1 MKATSLAVL
10 LSVFVLCSV
19 VSAQDYQIR
28 TDAKVNLRATYN
40 LQGNI
45 VETVPSGTILQ
56 VVGMFNRWLKINRN
70 GNELWLADWVSYTRV
85 ADGGQT
91 QSRTETQTQSQ
102 IDNCC
107 YVDRQC
113 HSDAD
118 WTSGYWAFQNNQCA
132 APLQSRLQI
141 SSQPA
146 NSSTGTSDNCCFLDW
161 QCNSDDEWTRGYWTF
176 QINQCDM
183 PEGLIIEG
191 SEDFVILVKDALQML
206 KTRAPEWFAYATSG
220 LDKIILFPEGDILGV
235 NVATRTYSMTPDD
248 AFLHFDEGDVITMA
262 SRMVHEAC
270 HVYRYEAGLPPGGY
284 EGETACLQVQIEAT
298 EVFEVLETRRRLRRS
313 LALGLR
319 HVLENIDN
327 PMYQWWH

>member
-1 MKATSLAVL
+1 MPISGLSVKTRSLAVL

-28 TDAKVNLRATYN
+28 TDANVNLRATYS
-40 LQGNI
+40 LEGEI
-45 VETVPSGTILQ
+45 VEAVPAGTILQ

-91 QSRTETQTQSQ
+91 QSQ

-113 HSDAD
+113 TVDAD

-146 NSSTGTSDNCCFLDW
+146 NSSTGTIDNCCFLDW
-161 QCNSDDEWTRGYWTF
+161 QCNTDEEWARGHF
-176 QINQCDM
+176 VFHNNQCKHR
-183 PEGLIIEG
+183 GLEIEG
-191 SEDFVILVKDALQML
+191 SGAFVLLIEEALDILKN
-206 KTRAPEWFAYATSG
+206 RAPQWYAYSISG
-220 LDKIILFPEGDILGV
+220 LTKIREVPE
-235 NVATRTYSMTPDD
+235 
-248 AFLHFDEGDVITMA
+248 DEGAGVYLHTGTFSITPGHISPGVLWLA
-262 SRMVHEAC
+262 SIIVHDAC
-270 HVYRYEAGLPPGGY
+270 HVHRAATGLVPGGLT
-284 EGETACLQVQIEAT
+284 GERECLRVQIEAT
-298 EVFEVLETRRRLRRS
+298 DVFDYQDRHVP
-313 LALGLR
+313 GLR
-319 HVLENIDN
+319 YVLENIDD
-327 PMYQWWH
+327 PEYQWWH